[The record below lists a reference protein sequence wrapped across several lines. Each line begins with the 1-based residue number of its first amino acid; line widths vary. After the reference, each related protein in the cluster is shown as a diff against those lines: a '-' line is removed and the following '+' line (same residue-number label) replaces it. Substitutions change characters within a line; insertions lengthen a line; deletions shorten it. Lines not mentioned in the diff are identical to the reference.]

1 MNIKKF
7 LKLFLTTILIVIFSI
22 TMTSCRSSNQG
33 DKVIVKDMLGNEIE
47 VKKNPKKVACVSRTT
62 YDLLIAFGLSDYIDG
77 VYSTLLENEWA
88 EVFDSRS
95 SSRYSLAYEESYET
109 FISRGVDL
117 VFAPEGYIANNL
129 NEHGVPALC
138 VSLYGNPDYSNYVYF
153 FADLVKE
160 LWDEEDV
167 HQRVDKWKS
176 NLSNTI
182 NEIQIKLED
191 YTKDKRT
198 IYYVR
203 GDKNK
208 GIGYTE
214 TVGSFTQYAYQ
225 VLGMI
230 PLHDKFE
237 TNKPSA
243 EEICAQNPDVIV
255 IGGRYQKTLIN
266 LLQSEP
272 YCNLNAV
279 KNNQIYNIPIGLTMF
294 EQISVFS
301 SVFLCDQAN
310 KLYPDL
316 FNYDVKIQIQEIS
329 KDFFGIV
336 LTDEEANNML
346 NGLSREGN
354 SLE

>member
-1 MNIKKF
+1 MKLKKV
-7 LKLFLTTILIVIFSI
+7 LSIVLMWIAILSTCTIS
-22 TMTSCRSSNQG
+22 TSCNLRN
-33 DKVIVKDMLGNEIE
+33 DEDTIAVTDMLGNTVK

-77 VYSTLLENEWA
+77 VYSSLLSNEWA
-88 EVFDSRS
+88 AVFDANVNE
-95 SSRYSLAYEESYET
+95 RYSLQYEESYET

-117 VFAPEGYIANNL
+117 VFAPEGYIADNL

-153 FADLVKE
+153 LADLVKR
-160 LWDEEDV
+160 LWDDKEV
-167 HQRVDKWKS
+167 SKKVDIWKN
-176 NLSNTI
+176 NLSSI
-182 NEIQIKLED
+182 ISDIQTKLAGFEGE
-191 YTKDKRT
+191 KRT

-208 GIGYTE
+208 GISYTDNA
-214 TVGSFTQYAYQ
+214 GSFTEYAYK

-230 PLHDKFE
+230 PLNNRFE

-243 EEICAQNPDVIV
+243 EEICAQNPDVFV
-255 IGGRYQKTLIN
+255 VGGIYQKTLIN
-266 LLQSEP
+266 ELQKEP
-272 YCNLNAV
+272 YINLDAV

-294 EQISVFS
+294 EQISVFT

-310 KLYPDL
+310 KFYPDL
-316 FNYDVKIQIQEIS
+316 FNYDVKLQIQELSRI
-329 KDFFGIV
+329 FFEVEI
-336 LTDEEANNML
+336 TDAEANNML

>member
-1 MNIKKF
+1 MNIKRI
-7 LKLFLTTILIVIFSI
+7 LKCFIITIIIIMLSI
-22 TMTSCRSSNQG
+22 PMISCDTKSYE

-47 VKKNPKKVACVSRTT
+47 VEKNPKKVACVSRTT

-77 VYSTLLENEWA
+77 VYSTLIENEWA
-88 EVFDSRS
+88 EVFDSKS
-95 SSRYSLAYEESYET
+95 STRYSLAYEESYET

-117 VFAPEGYIANNL
+117 VFAPEGYIADNL
-129 NEHGVPALC
+129 NEHGVTALC
-138 VSLYGNPDYSNYVYF
+138 VSLYGNPDYSSYVYF
-153 FADLVKE
+153 FADLIKE
-160 LWDEEDV
+160 LWNYEEV
-167 HQRVDKWKS
+167 HQRVDKWKA

-182 NEIQIKLED
+182 NEIESKLQSYSGE
-191 YTKDKRT
+191 KRT

-243 EEICAQNPDVIV
+243 EEICSLNPDVFV
-255 IGGRYQKTLIN
+255 IGGKYQKTLIE
-266 LLQSEP
+266 LLQEEP
-272 YCNLNAV
+272 YCNLDAV
-279 KNNQIYNIPIGLTMF
+279 KKNQIYNIPIGLTMF
-294 EQISVFS
+294 EQLSVFS

-316 FNYDVKIQIQEIS
+316 FDYDVKTQIQEIS
-329 KDFFGIV
+329 KEFFNINI
-336 LTDEEANNML
+336 TDIEANNML
-346 NGLSREGN
+346 NGLSREGG